1 MRLVF
6 LMLACMP
13 LAAQAVPV
21 PDPLVRTQGR
31 VAVAPGGG
39 WLATWPG
46 TAWTLRFDGPAVG
59 VRLDDAVNHW
69 VLEVD
74 GRPRLQIAPA
84 AGERTVWLRDLGRGR
99 HEARLVKRTESPRQ
113 AARVLGFE
121 VQGQA
126 LPPPPPAARR
136 IEFIGDSFTA
146 AMGNLS
152 PTRACAEADIP
163 ALTDVTQGYAVL
175 AARALGAEWRIHAV
189 SGQGL
194 VRNWAGNQRDS
205 RHGLHYARLLQDRPG
220 APVDDWRPTA
230 VVIGLGT
237 NDFST
242 PVADGEPRDATTLMR
257 DVLQT
262 YRALLAD
269 VRQRVGDAPVL
280 LLSTALPSNGDKLRP
295 LVRQLA
301 DEQRAAGWQRTA
313 TLDWGPIT
321 ALGCGGHPDLDDHR
335 HMSARVVQA
344 LRVLD

>member
-1 MRLVF
+1 M
-6 LMLACMP
+6 AP
-13 LAAQAVPV
+13 
-21 PDPLVRTQGR
+21 
-31 VAVAPGGG
+31 APGGG

-46 TAWTLRFDGPAVG
+46 TAWTLRFDGRAIG
-59 VRLDDAVNHW
+59 VTLDDAHNHW

-74 GRPRLQIAPA
+74 GEPRLQIAPT
-84 AGERTVWLRDLGRGR
+84 AGERTVWLRGLPAGR

-121 VQGQA
+121 VQGRV
-126 LPPPPPAARR
+126 LPPPAPAARR

-163 ALTDVTQGYAVL
+163 ALTDVTQSYAVR
-175 AARALGAEWRIHAV
+175 AARSLGAEARIHAV

-205 RHGLHYARLLQDRPG
+205 HHGLHYARLLQDRPG
-220 APVDDWRPTA
+220 APDAAWVPTA
-230 VVIGLGT
+230 VVIALGI

-242 PVADGEPRDATTLMR
+242 PVADGEPRDAATLMR

-269 VRQRVGDAPVL
+269 VHRRAGDVPVL

-301 DEQRAAGWQRTA
+301 DEQRVAGWRRTA

-321 ALGCGGHPDLDDHR
+321 ARGCGGHPDLDDHR

-344 LRVLD
+344 LRALD